1 MSAESH
7 SRGRP
12 GSATIAAFAGVVLL
26 GGGNAIAVRQ
36 TVQELAPFSSAAL
49 RFLAA
54 GLILL
59 AIVLV
64 TRRRLPRGRSLL
76 GAIAYGTIGF
86 AGSFGLVYPALRE
99 APAGTAAVLIAL
111 TPLFTFGLAILHG
124 QERFQWQ
131 GLLGALVAV
140 TGVSVIFADQV
151 SARVPI
157 GSLVLIV
164 LGAACIAESGII
176 VKWIPRTDPFA
187 TNAVA
192 MLSGGLILL
201 GLSLG
206 TAEQQ
211 ALPTQTGTW
220 LALGYLVIFGSVALF
235 SLFVFALQRWRAS
248 AVSYTTLLMP
258 LVSVTVATV
267 LTNEQITPAFV
278 LGGAIIL
285 AGVYVGAFL
294 RIRPG
299 RTSASSLPEC
309 LPIDACGQVE
319 QAA

>member
-1 MSAESH
+1 M
-7 SRGRP
+7 
-12 GSATIAAFAGVVLL
+12 VLL

-36 TVQELAPFSSAAL
+36 TVLELAPFSSAAL

-59 AIVLV
+59 AVVLA
-64 TRRRLPRGRSLL
+64 TGRRLPRGRSLL
-76 GAIAYGTIGF
+76 GGIAYGAVGF
-86 AGSFGLVYPALRE
+86 AGAFGLVYPGLRE

-111 TPLFTFGLAILHG
+111 TPLFTFGLAIAHR
-124 QERFQWQ
+124 QERFQAQ
-131 GLLGALVAV
+131 GLLGALIALA
-140 TGVSVIFADQV
+140 GVGVIFADQV
-151 SARVPI
+151 SAQVPI

-176 VKWIPRTDPFA
+176 VKWIPRSDPFA

-192 MLSGGLILL
+192 MLSGGLLLL
-201 GLSLG
+201 GLSLATG
-206 TAEQQ
+206 EQQ
-211 ALPTQTGTW
+211 MLPTQPGTW
-220 LALGYLVIFGSVALF
+220 LALGYLVVGGSVALF
-235 SLFVFALQRWRAS
+235 TLFVFALQRWRAS

-267 LTNEQITPAFV
+267 VTHERFSPSFL
-278 LGGAIIL
+278 LGGVIML

-309 LPIDACGQVE
+309 LPIDACQQAQ